1 MLQSSLLAT
10 LRRLGSAFG
19 ELWDGIERRHGLQ
32 GSQRREVTER
42 RRSPSLPRSR
52 VAGGCLEIRNEMP
65 AERLS
70 QVRQRISALYRI
82 PFVQPCHLQRVAG
95 RRDAKI
101 CDLSAAG
108 VYIALEPV
116 PDVGEGFTISFA
128 LPGRDNPLKG
138 FGPSALLRSPVSRSV
153 VPGPSIYWILLDLDC
168 GAASLC

>member
-52 VAGGCLEIRNEMP
+52 VARGCLEIRNEMP

-116 PDVGEGFTISFA
+116 PDVGEGFTIS
-128 LPGRDNPLKG
+128 LPSRVAPTPEGLWTFRPV
-138 FGPSALLRSPVSRSV
+138 AVCAEQQLLRMKSF
-153 VPGPSIYWILLDLDC
+153 YWILLDLDC